1 MKTPEEIAHLCD
13 ELNGRAN
20 ITAINKLY
28 RSQDESHLWPILG
41 RFNVTERA
49 IRKARL
55 FQASSGA
62 VYGYE
67 YSMLIDQLISE
78 IVNNQF

>member
-1 MKTPEEIAHLCD
+1 MKTPEEIASLCD
-13 ELNGRAN
+13 GLNGRAN

-28 RSQDESHLWPILG
+28 RSQDESHLWPICG
-41 RFNVTERA
+41 KFNATERA

-55 FQASSGA
+55 FQVSSGA

-78 IVNNQF
+78 IVNNQS